1 MISKKSVGKSKENRP
16 DKNKDTK
23 KYLAFYF

>member
-23 KYLAFYF
+23 KHLAFDF